1 VVVVTE
7 ATARA
12 AAVTVGAAVG
22 AAREA
27 AARVEG
33 KEVA

>member
-1 VVVVTE
+1 V
-7 ATARA
+7 
-12 AAVTVGAAVG
+12 

-33 KEVA
+33 KEVAETVGAVKAVIVAVVATAGV